1 MASELFGRDAYVGEI
16 VLKNSSK
23 NDQSYI
29 SIQHEYIVFFVK
41 DKSANSGDWVER
53 KEGLEKIYSAFE
65 GFKKK
70 FGDDWGA
77 VNAAAKAWYKT
88 FPASDPVYG
97 SKHYEWMDENG
108 VYFGSDIS
116 GPNDGQ
122 YVYDVEH
129 PITKQPCKRPAR
141 GWVFPPESMTEKIKG
156 GRVHFGPD
164 HTTVPKLKT
173 YLKDTET
180 QSLTS
185 IRYVDGR
192 AASKRLAT
200 LFGEKVFTNPK
211 DEYLLRD
218 IYKAVGVD
226 DGDVVLDMFSGS
238 ASAAHA
244 VWELNRANGINA
256 HFICIQVAEDLN
268 ESLKTAKGAAKQ
280 ITTNAIKM
288 LTKAGRTASVA
299 EIGKQRLRLVG
310 DNLRA
315 SDGRLDIGF
324 RSLKIDTTNMADVYY
339 APGALDKPK
348 LEFFVDNIKPGRTPE
363 DLLFQVMLDWGVD
376 LALPIAKQAIPGKDV
391 FLVDGN
397 ALAACFDDHGG
408 VDEDFVKELAKV
420 QPLRVVFRDAGF
432 KDSSVKINVE
442 QIFKLLSPAT
452 EVKCI

>member
-200 LFGEKVFTNPK
+200 LF
-211 DEYLLRD
+211 
-218 IYKAVGVD
+218 
-226 DGDVVLDMFSGS
+226 
-238 ASAAHA
+238 
-244 VWELNRANGINA
+244 
-256 HFICIQVAEDLN
+256 
-268 ESLKTAKGAAKQ
+268 
-280 ITTNAIKM
+280 
-288 LTKAGRTASVA
+288 
-299 EIGKQRLRLVG
+299 
-310 DNLRA
+310 
-315 SDGRLDIGF
+315 
-324 RSLKIDTTNMADVYY
+324 
-339 APGALDKPK
+339 
-348 LEFFVDNIKPGRTPE
+348 
-363 DLLFQVMLDWGVD
+363 
-376 LALPIAKQAIPGKDV
+376 
-391 FLVDGN
+391 
-397 ALAACFDDHGG
+397 
-408 VDEDFVKELAKV
+408 
-420 QPLRVVFRDAGF
+420 
-432 KDSSVKINVE
+432 
-442 QIFKLLSPAT
+442 
-452 EVKCI
+452 